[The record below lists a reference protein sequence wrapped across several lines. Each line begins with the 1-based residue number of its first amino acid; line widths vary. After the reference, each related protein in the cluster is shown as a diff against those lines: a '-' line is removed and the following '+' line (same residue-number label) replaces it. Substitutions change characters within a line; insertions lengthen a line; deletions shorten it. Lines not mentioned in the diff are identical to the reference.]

1 MANFIRQFSVKQFL
15 LIAIACWCFGS
26 RSFSQDVRF
35 WNNVSVSSHYHY
47 GSVLAEY
54 SSFTY
59 LTTDFVQ
66 SVDFFVEKE
75 SVGKNPWEEVY
86 GYPTYGIGF
95 FYTTLGNDEIHGRE
109 LAVFPFMKF
118 RIFGR
123 EKLHFS
129 GLMGLGFGYATKAY
143 NSETNPWNVVIGS
156 KFNIHFQASL
166 LVRYQFVKR
175 LSIDAGLGFAHF
187 SNGNTNEP
195 NIGINNATMTTGLA
209 YRIGDKTPK
218 VTNEFLPV
226 KKHWYFEAGLTVGS
240 KSTRSL
246 QQSRHA
252 VFGLTADVWKPL
264 TRVLSI
270 GVGPDLFFDTSAE
283 TEILAKPDAQFSD
296 GDELSSGLHVSVAF
310 RYSKFRLIIQTG
322 AYLLKENAVIDDFI
336 YNRAMLRYDISE
348 KVFAHVA
355 MKSHLH
361 ILDYPELGIGY
372 RWRK

>member
-1 MANFIRQFSVKQFL
+1 MEKLIRNSTIKSIL
-15 LIAIACWCFGS
+15 LPAIAAFCFCLSGY
-26 RSFSQDVRF
+26 SQDERF
-35 WNNVSVSSHYHY
+35 WDNVSVSSHYHY

-66 SVDFFVEKE
+66 SVDIYFEKE
-75 SVGKNPWEEVY
+75 SVGKNPWEEVF

-109 LAVFPFMKF
+109 LALFPFMKF
-118 RIFGR
+118 RILGN
-123 EKLHFS
+123 EKLNFS

-143 NSETNPWNVVIGS
+143 DPETNPYNVVIGS

-166 LVRYQFVKR
+166 LLRYQVVNR

-195 NIGINNATMTTGLA
+195 NIGINNATLTTGIA
-209 YRIGDKTPK
+209 YRIGDKAQK
-218 VTNEFLPV
+218 ISNEFLPL
-226 KKHWYFEAGLTVGS
+226 KKHWYVEAGLTVGS

-252 VFGLTADVWKPL
+252 VFSATADVWKPL
-264 TRVLSI
+264 TRVVSV
-270 GVGPDLFFDTSAE
+270 GVGPDVFYDTSAE
-283 TEILAKPDAQFSD
+283 TEILGKPEGEFSY
-296 GDELSSGLHVSVAF
+296 GDEWSSGLHVSFGF
-310 RYSKFRLIIQTG
+310 RYSKFRLILQTG
-322 AYLLKENAVIDDFI
+322 AYLIKDNAVVDDFI
-336 YNRAMLRYDISE
+336 YNRAMLRYDVSE
-348 KVFAHVA
+348 NVFAHFA

-372 RWRK
+372 RWIR

>member
-1 MANFIRQFSVKQFL
+1 MKPTIHTVIATL
-15 LIAIACWCFGS
+15 LIAVSSNG
-26 RSFSQDVRF
+26 QEPTF
-35 WNNVSVSSHYHY
+35 WDNVSVSSHYHR

-59 LTTDFVQ
+59 LTNDFVH
-66 SVDFFVEKE
+66 SVDLYIEKE
-75 SVGKNPWEEVY
+75 SVGKNPWEEVF
-86 GYPTYGIGF
+86 GYPTYGIGL

-118 RIFGR
+118 RILGG
-123 EKLHFS
+123 EKLNFS

-143 NSETNPWNVVIGS
+143 DPETNPYNVVIGS

-166 LVRYQFVKR
+166 LVRYQILNRF
-175 LSIDAGLGFAHF
+175 SIDAGLGFAHF

-195 NIGINNATMTTGLA
+195 NIGINNATITTGIT

-218 VTNEFLPV
+218 ISNAFIPLNKSLRV
-226 KKHWYFEAGLTVGS
+226 EAGLTLGS

-252 VFGLTADVWKPL
+252 VFAVTADVWKPL
-264 TRVLSI
+264 TRVVSV
-270 GVGPDLFFDTSAE
+270 GVGPDVFYDTSAE
-283 TEILAKPDAQFSD
+283 TEILGKPDGKFTS
-296 GDELSSGLHVSVAF
+296 GDELSSGVHVSVAF
-310 RYSKFRLIIQTG
+310 RYSKFRLILQTG
-322 AYLLKENAVIDDFI
+322 AYLLKENAVIDDVI
-336 YNRAMLRYDISE
+336 YNRAMLRFDISE
-348 KVFAHVA
+348 TFFAHFA

-372 RWRK
+372 RWKTRD